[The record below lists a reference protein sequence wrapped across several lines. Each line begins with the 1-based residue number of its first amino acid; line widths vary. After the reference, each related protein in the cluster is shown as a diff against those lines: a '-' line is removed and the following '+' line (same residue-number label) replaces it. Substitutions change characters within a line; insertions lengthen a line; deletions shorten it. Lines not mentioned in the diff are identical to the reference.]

1 MALQTLF
8 CIAASTLSERWKL
21 TNMIHSQSSCTAGND
36 TLPSL
41 EHDIRLKES
50 TLLGYISSIRAA
62 LKQASRRV
70 WHRTR
75 GVWIKGRGSK
85 IKHSRATL
93 DEEPSNDA
101 NTYDALSYTWGSDE
115 KTHTIRVGDA
125 ELPITANLHQALVHL
140 RRRRTPRSI
149 WADAICINQEDIPE
163 RNEQVKKMAQIYS
176 SASEVIIWLGPEEE
190 DVDLAIRQTQ
200 QADSAIARYGENY
213 VPNYHLLY
221 GTKGPNVP
229 SIDAGS
235 ILSFNALLERPWF
248 ERTWIIQEAM
258 LAKKA
263 TITCGSLSLP
273 FRMLLRVFEHWHR
286 KGFRQIIGVSVSRT
300 LFAMIQVKAAVEQ
313 TTASLLRLLFYT
325 TGSDS
330 SDPRDRVFG
339 LMNLVSGDSDLGVDV
354 DYNFTCA
361 AVYTQLARH
370 QIIHNKRLEFLT
382 MAGLALYSG
391 DLDIPSWVADWSK
404 CDHIYMNLGIQSK
417 FSTAGDSVARSHC
430 HGTNGLEI
438 SAFLFDVI
446 SDAGTEMLPAG
457 CMTGEDAASGRGHDW
472 LKDTSRET
480 DLQDLFADLDRL
492 TEGMNSYPTSEDV
505 EHVKLRT
512 VLFDFNGK
520 KDSPDWVYEYQ
531 AVHNSCRTDP
541 SLTFMPIIHSPSTDS
556 SDDFNELTHFDER
569 KETYLSII
577 SDWTRC
583 RVLCRT
589 KKGYLGWV
597 LDITMVGDS
606 IFIIMGANVPF
617 VVRPVGDGTYKL
629 IGECYIHGIMYGE
642 ALEEKNSKENI
653 ILT

>member
-1 MALQTLF
+1 ME
-8 CIAASTLSERWKL
+8 IYKY
-21 TNMIHSQSSCTAGND
+21 D
-36 TLPSL
+36 SL
-41 EHDIRLKES
+41 CADEIRLVK
-50 TLLGYISSIRAA
+50 LMPGDDSSDLQGELIRTT
-62 LKQASRRV
+62 
-70 WHRTR
+70 H
-75 GVWIKGRGSK
+75 
-85 IKHSRATL
+85 
-93 DEEPSNDA
+93 
-101 NTYDALSYTWGSDE
+101 TYDALSYTWGSDE
-115 KTHTIRVGDA
+115 KTHAIRIGDS

-140 RRRRTPRSI
+140 RRRRTPRFI
-149 WADAICINQEDIPE
+149 WADAICINQENIPE

-190 DVDLAIRQTQ
+190 DVALAIRQIQ
-200 QADSAIARYGENY
+200 QADSAITQYGENY

-235 ILSFNALLERPWF
+235 VVSFNALLERPWF

-273 FRMLLRVFEHWHR
+273 FRMLLRVFEHWNR
-286 KGFRQIIGVSVSRT
+286 KGFRQIIGVSVSRP
-300 LFAMIQVKAAVEQ
+300 LFAMIQIKAAVEQ

-354 DYNFTCA
+354 DYNLTCA

-404 CDHIYMNLGIQSK
+404 CDHIYMNLGISSH
-417 FSTAGDSVARSHC
+417 FRAAGSSASRSTAN
-430 HGTNGLEI
+430 GTYGLEI
-438 SAFLFDVI
+438 SAFLFDAI
-446 SDAGTEMLPAG
+446 SDTGTEMLPAG
-457 CMTGEDAASGRGHDW
+457 CITGEDAASGR
-472 LKDTSRET
+472 ET
-480 DLQDLFADLDRL
+480 DVQDLFADLDRL
-492 TEGMNSYPTSEDV
+492 TEGMNSYPTGEDV

-512 VLFDFNGK
+512 VLFDFQGK
-520 KDSPDWVYEYQ
+520 KDSSDWVYEYQ
-531 AVHNSCRTDP
+531 AVHNSCRT
-541 SLTFMPIIHSPSTDS
+541 
-556 SDDFNELTHFDER
+556 R

-597 LDITMVGDS
+597 PDITMVGDS
-606 IFIIMGANVPF
+606 IFIIMGAAVPF
-617 VVRPVGDGTYKL
+617 VVRPAGDGTYKL

-642 ALEEKNSKENI
+642 GLEEKDSKGTI